1 MRVSKN
7 FLLSELIRSSTA
19 KRLDIDNEPT
29 KKHLRNLQR
38 TVDLLLQP
46 LRDAVGPIRVSSGY
60 RSKALNRAIGGSNK
74 SQHCKAEALDLQYWE
89 DGIMNN
95 KVIYDWI
102 IKSDI
107 EFDQMINEFD
117 FSWIHISLAKKKIEN
132 KYLKRLKTRKEILNT
147 DTQMI
152 KNLIGKLIGQA
163 SEIIDEVVTTDEER
177 EQLKKQF
184 KEVVQNHERDMY
196 AIEVEDRKSARVLFK
211 DDSYIQ
217 KILAIIFTSAYFFL
231 SYTMFEYFVMN
242 TIELS
247 DYEIGFISTVF
258 GAMSSK
264 VNTIVDFFF
273 GGSSKK

>member
-1 MRVSKN
+1 MRA
-7 FLLSELIRSSTA
+7 T
-19 KRLDIDNEPT
+19 
-29 KKHLRNLQR
+29 
-38 TVDLLLQP
+38 
-46 LRDAVGPIRVSSGY
+46 
-60 RSKALNRAIGGSNK
+60 
-74 SQHCKAEALDLQYWE
+74 
-89 DGIMNN
+89 
-95 KVIYDWI
+95 
-102 IKSDI
+102 
-107 EFDQMINEFD
+107 
-117 FSWIHISLAKKKIEN
+117 
-132 KYLKRLKTRKEILNT
+132 LNT
-147 DTQMI
+147 DTQMF
-152 KNLIGKLIGQA
+152 KNILGKLIGQA
-163 SEIIDEVVTTDEER
+163 SDIIDEVVTTDEER

-196 AIEVEDRKSARVLFK
+196 ALEVEDRKSARVLFK

-242 TIELS
+242 TIQLS

>member
-1 MRVSKN
+1 M
-7 FLLSELIRSSTA
+7 
-19 KRLDIDNEPT
+19 
-29 KKHLRNLQR
+29 
-38 TVDLLLQP
+38 TV
-46 LRDAVGPIRVSSGY
+46 
-60 RSKALNRAIGGSNK
+60 
-74 SQHCKAEALDLQYWE
+74 
-89 DGIMNN
+89 
-95 KVIYDWI
+95 
-102 IKSDI
+102 
-107 EFDQMINEFD
+107 
-117 FSWIHISLAKKKIEN
+117 
-132 KYLKRLKTRKEILNT
+132 TLNT
-147 DTQMI
+147 GTQMF
-152 KNLIGKLIGQA
+152 KNIIGKLIGQA

-196 AIEVEDRKSARVLFK
+196 ALEVEDRKSARGLFQN
-211 DDSYIQ
+211 DSYIQ

-242 TIELS
+242 TIQLS